1 MANVWLHNGF
11 VQVEGRKMAK
21 SEGNFV
27 TIHDVLHTEKVGGR
41 KWPGEVVRLALLM
54 THYREPLDF
63 SVKRLEEAEH
73 LMARWPNPET
83 SDAPCPPDVLE
94 ALLDDLNTPA
104 ALQGMQ
110 RLCTRDTAGFAA
122 AAAVLGV
129 AKAPTP
135 IIALSSA
142 EAEAVDRDIA
152 TRLGFIANKDWAEA
166 DRIRD
171 ELAEQGIQL
180 KDGKDPETGER
191 VTTWEVKR

>member
-1 MANVWLHNGF
+1 M
-11 VQVEGRKMAK
+11 
-21 SEGNFV
+21 
-27 TIHDVLHTEKVGGR
+27 
-41 KWPGEVVRLALLM
+41 
-54 THYREPLDF
+54 DF
-63 SVKRLEEAEH
+63 SVKRLEEAEN
-73 LMARWPNPET
+73 LMAKWPEPEP
-83 SDAPCPPDVLE
+83 SEAPCPPDVFE

-129 AKAPTP
+129 AKAISPNVE
-135 IIALSSA
+135 LSPA
-142 EAEAVDRDIA
+142 EAEVIDREIA
-152 TRLGFIANKDWAEA
+152 TRLSFIAGKDWGNA

-171 ELAEQGIQL
+171 ELAGRGIAL